1 MLQQKKRLSAAS
13 IVGCSSHQPSRAKRK
28 SLGSTQC
35 GLNMR
40 SHISLNWDDNKKRV
54 VAKREQIAISWRD
67 LSPFINSVPHCP
79 NILADIWAIPPEI
92 FELKGLTEVL
102 SFEVWQTH
110 LSEKERD
117 LLTQFLPSGL
127 DGQQVVQALLAGD
140 NFHFGN
146 PFLKWGAS
154 LCSGD
159 LHPDAVLSKEQC
171 LKTNKKAY
179 YLELQKYHNDNIANL
194 QKWKERWAICKDPE
208 KEIVQNIWRSK
219 KHADES
225 GFHDSEENL
234 AATSESCSWAADEK
248 ACSSDNQNSSRKDGE
263 LQKGKDL
270 MKDKCKSPVAASNGL
285 KVVTRTR
292 KRVKFS
298 KLNIHYGDGAKYMSY
313 IKISKKQHQLVKS
326 MKQSGNSIQPRS
338 LNRVLGDLDS
348 FHIRPYEVFE
358 EEEKRKLHEH
368 WSQLATRDLP
378 AAFANR
384 GKKQLQRRQMTQSLA
399 LEMEERLKPLVED
412 DEKEGPDSIL
422 QEQEDNGATDHE
434 PTMDDDDK
442 PVPDSNQN
450 QTIQPIPLLNDNL
463 EFGPMDMDPENNHV
477 VSKLDDDSPSEKSE
491 GLGNLSPEDVAVSQG
506 LPLSSG
512 CDVRSA
518 FSMPDA
524 YYGSTSLNHEYTSTR
539 ESSLG
544 HSHIIE
550 QPSCLIDL
558 ESEMHKEG
566 SGKDL
571 LHRESN
577 HGPFFSPY
585 PNPDRSGLLQSFMKG
600 QGMLPYHHEQEQ
612 TVLDFHPTTN
622 VLIET
627 GQFPGHLQ
635 EQLQLTLPLEQRQ
648 KRQDEIYMH
657 QNMQENMYS
666 DVGRYSIPRQEH
678 FSTVNMQDWS
688 VNPAR
693 VSTPLQPHLN
703 GGDLLSQNWLPG
715 EHRPRGGW
723 SGSDGV
729 GVGVGVL
736 SHSIG
741 NRGNTDGS
749 LFSVLSHCREFQSG
763 GPYESMGSTEHFISS
778 RNYGGLGGGIP
789 RSTTVLPQA
798 ANPLNFLSGC
808 EAAATPKTNNMGWTS
823 LPHQNSALNDSM
835 GEPFL
840 RSWNQ

>member
-1 MLQQKKRLSAAS
+1 
-13 IVGCSSHQPSRAKRK
+13 
-28 SLGSTQC
+28 
-35 GLNMR
+35 
-40 SHISLNWDDNKKRV
+40 
-54 VAKREQIAISWRD
+54 
-67 LSPFINSVPHCP
+67 
-79 NILADIWAIPPEI
+79 
-92 FELKGLTEVL
+92 
-102 SFEVWQTH
+102 
-110 LSEKERD
+110 
-117 LLTQFLPSGL
+117 
-127 DGQQVVQALLAGD
+127 
-140 NFHFGN
+140 
-146 PFLKWGAS
+146 
-154 LCSGD
+154 
-159 LHPDAVLSKEQC
+159 
-171 LKTNKKAY
+171 
-179 YLELQKYHNDNIANL
+179 
-194 QKWKERWAICKDPE
+194 
-208 KEIVQNIWRSK
+208 
-219 KHADES
+219 
-225 GFHDSEENL
+225 
-234 AATSESCSWAADEK
+234 
-248 ACSSDNQNSSRKDGE
+248 
-263 LQKGKDL
+263 
-270 MKDKCKSPVAASNGL
+270 
-285 KVVTRTR
+285 
-292 KRVKFS
+292 
-298 KLNIHYGDGAKYMSY
+298 
-313 IKISKKQHQLVKS
+313 
-326 MKQSGNSIQPRS
+326 
-338 LNRVLGDLDS
+338 
-348 FHIRPYEVFE
+348 
-358 EEEKRKLHEH
+358 
-368 WSQLATRDLP
+368 
-378 AAFANR
+378 
-384 GKKQLQRRQMTQSLA
+384 
-399 LEMEERLKPLVED
+399 
-412 DEKEGPDSIL
+412 
-422 QEQEDNGATDHE
+422 
-434 PTMDDDDK
+434 MDDDDK

-491 GLGNLSPEDVAVSQG
+491 GSGNLSPEDVAVSQG

-688 VNPAR
+688 VNSAR

-703 GGDLLSQNWLPG
+703 GADLLSQNWLPG

-823 LPHQNSALNDSM
+823 LPHQNSGLNDSM